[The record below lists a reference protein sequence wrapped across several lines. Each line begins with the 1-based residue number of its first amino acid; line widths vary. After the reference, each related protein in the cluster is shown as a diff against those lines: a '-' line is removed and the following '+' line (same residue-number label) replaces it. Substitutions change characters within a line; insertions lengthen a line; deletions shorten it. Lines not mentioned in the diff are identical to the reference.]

1 MGHIQSHPI
10 LTFRLVNSGSLRVG
24 RAGGRGGD
32 WVRAVVFVGGGCLCL
47 IAWVAGGG
55 VVFVRVWVAGGKV
68 LTKESGER
76 TVEH

>member
-55 VVFVRVWVAGGKV
+55 GGFCSSMGCWGKG
-68 LTKESGER
+68 LD
-76 TVEH
+76 